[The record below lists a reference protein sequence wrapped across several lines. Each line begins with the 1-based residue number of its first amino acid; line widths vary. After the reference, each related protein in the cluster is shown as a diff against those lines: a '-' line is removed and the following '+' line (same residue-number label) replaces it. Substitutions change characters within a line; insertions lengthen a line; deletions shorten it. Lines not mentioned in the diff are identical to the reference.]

1 MSLYLAGGPGTMSE
15 FKAKIKEFI
24 MTEVNPDRNL
34 VELGDDE
41 PLVDSEIIDSLGI
54 LKIMAFLDE
63 EFGIDLSAEQIKL
76 ENFRNVTSICSL
88 IEKNKK

>member
-1 MSLYLAGGPGTMSE
+1 MSE

-76 ENFRNVTSICSL
+76 ENFKNVTSICSL